1 MPPVNPLAVFVLAAM
16 FAAGLALVVYNL
28 QRPGFYQAKAISA
41 GILLMLYPFL
51 WLYYWATGMI

>member
-1 MPPVNPLAVFVLAAM
+1 MAPINPWLICFLVAM